1 MAACGHAH
9 TLAVTKAGLLWAWG
23 EGVGGEMFLLY
34 YIIAL
39 LQSFEITMLYD
50 NDVVGLF

>member
-23 EGVGGEMFLLY
+23 EGEGRERETFAVD
-34 YIIAL
+34 
-39 LQSFEITMLYD
+39 ITLM
-50 NDVVGLF
+50 